1 MGESKL
7 LTYIKILLNLIFIIV
22 AVLIIVL
29 LLPKLLHFFMPFVIG
44 WIVAMIANPLVRF
57 LEKKVK
63 ILRKHSS
70 AIIIIIV
77 IAVIVVGMYTLITFL
92 AREIYGLYRDLPII
106 VEQLSNQFDS
116 ISARIGEYS
125 EYLPDNAQAVIDSI
139 FNSLGNSVNSFIE
152 NIDPSMSTAGA
163 FAQGIADI
171 FLIVIVTVL
180 SAYFFTVDRDKIINT
195 VSSNLPQSI
204 ISGWGIVT
212 DNFKTAF
219 GGYFKAQFKI
229 MLVLTVIMFI
239 GFEILGVGYSFL
251 IALGIGLLDVLPV
264 FGTGAVL
271 WPWAL
276 LDMISGNYFR
286 AVGLVIIYL
295 VCQVVKQILQP
306 KMVGDSIGVSPLATL
321 IFMYIGYRFQGV
333 IGMIIGIPV
342 GMVIVNLYRMGIFDR
357 IIKGFKIIIHDF
369 NEFRKF

>member
-7 LTYIKILLNLIFIIV
+7 LTYIKILLNSIFIIV
-22 AVLIIVL
+22 GVLVFVL
-29 LLPKLLHFFMPFVIG
+29 LLPKILRFFMPFVIG

-70 AIIIIIV
+70 AIIIIVV
-77 IAVIVVGMYTLITFL
+77 IAAIVGGMYALMSFLI
-92 AREIYGLYRDLPII
+92 REIYGLYQDIPII
-106 VEQLSNQFDS
+106 VEQLSEQFDS

-125 EYLPDNAQAVIDSI
+125 EYLPDNAQVVVDSI
-139 FNSLGNSVNSFIE
+139 INSIGNSINSFIE

-163 FAQGIADI
+163 FAQGVADI
-171 FLIVIVTVL
+171 FLIIIVTIL
-180 SAYFFTVDRDKIINT
+180 SAYFFTVDRDKIVNT
-195 VSSNLPQSI
+195 IKKNLPQSI
-204 ISGWGIVT
+204 IDGWGIIS

-239 GFEILGVGYSFL
+239 GFEILNVGYSFL
-251 IALGIGLLDVLPV
+251 IALGIAFLDVLPV

-321 IFMYIGYRFQGV
+321 IFMYIGYRFQGI
-333 IGMIIGIPV
+333 IGMIIGIPI
-342 GMVIVNLYRMGIFDR
+342 GMVIVNLYRIGMFDR